1 MAIKTGKEH
10 TTLSDINVTP
20 FVDVVLVLLI
30 IFMISAPMLKTGMD
44 VQLPKAKASQE
55 INAENAVVVTIK
67 RNGRISVNG
76 KEVSKDNLIK
86 RVKEEMGG
94 KRTLLIEADAKV
106 FYEEVID
113 ILNLLKEEG
122 FTEIGLVTERE

>member
-44 VQLPKAKASQE
+44 VQLPRAKASEE
-55 INAENAVVVTIK
+55 INAENAVVITIK

-76 KEVSKDNLIK
+76 KEVSKENLIK
-86 RVKEEMGG
+86 RVKEE
-94 KRTLLIEADAKV
+94 RTEKKPLLIEADAKV
-106 FYEEVID
+106 FYEAVID
-113 ILNLLKEEG
+113 ILNRLREEG
-122 FTEIGLVTERE
+122 FTEIGLITERE

>member
-44 VQLPKAKASQE
+44 VQLPKAKASEE
-55 INAENAVVVTIK
+55 INAENAVVITIK
-67 RNGRISVNG
+67 RNGRISLNG
-76 KEVSKDNLIK
+76 KEVSKENLIK
-86 RVKEEMGG
+86 RVKEEM
-94 KRTLLIEADAKV
+94 KEKKPLLIEADAKV
-106 FYEEVID
+106 YYEEVID
-113 ILNLLKEEG
+113 ILNILKEEG
-122 FTEIGLVTERE
+122 FTEIGLITERE